1 MDINKRLQQEEGLC
15 LWLDKE
21 GGRLEQNIFRL
32 GIMAVLFIVLGLTIM
47 GLKDDYPNV
56 MRDIENFIEHVTG
69 DMH

>member
-1 MDINKRLQQEEGLC
+1 M
-15 LWLDKE
+15 
-21 GGRLEQNIFRL
+21 EQNIFRL
-32 GIMAVLFIVLGLTIM
+32 GIMAVLFIVLGLTIL